1 MGTFQ
6 FEPLGVAI
14 MVKLPQGPPVGGVAG
29 VTVSA
34 QAVFVFVVAG
44 MTASA
49 RRRRCA
55 ELGILVA
62 AFTGHQ
68 GVEAQQGKTAQ
79 VVVEARLIAPAFGGV
94 TALTALILRVAMNV
108 VEAMTADATG
118 AKFFGGDRPGMAT
131 AAGQLLMFV
140 LQGELRFLMIKNR
153 SLPALVGVTTL
164 TFSPIKPGMP
174 IRFLMA
180 GEAISFQLLTIE
192 LLRMAKIAGAFL
204 MLAFQLEF
212 RLGVIK
218 FHLFPGALWPLPRQ
232 RRSLIAVAGL
242 TFLAIASAMGVVQLV
257 AAVTVCRDVFPFLIW
272 VAKGTADLPMHGVK
286 FKLGFVMVKGNFFP

>member
-1 MGTFQ
+1 
-6 FEPLGVAI
+6 
-14 MVKLPQGPPVGGVAG
+14 
-29 VTVSA
+29 
-34 QAVFVFVVAG
+34 
-44 MTASA
+44 
-49 RRRRCA
+49 
-55 ELGILVA
+55 
-62 AFTGHQ
+62 
-68 GVEAQQGKTAQ
+68 
-79 VVVEARLIAPAFGGV
+79 
-94 TALTALILRVAMNV
+94 LRVAMNV

-180 GEAISFQLLTIE
+180 GEAISFQFLTIE